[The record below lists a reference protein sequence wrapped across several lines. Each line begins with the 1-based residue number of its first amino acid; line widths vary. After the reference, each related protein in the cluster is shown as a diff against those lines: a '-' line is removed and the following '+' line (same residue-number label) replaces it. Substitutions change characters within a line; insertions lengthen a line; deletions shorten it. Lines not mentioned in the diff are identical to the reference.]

1 MSLGPAAEWIVRK
14 GLGKPTTVDDLLKVL
29 QQTQELE
36 LVHLCDNVMN
46 KPTYVCSCCGCCC
59 HVLRDINEKQVFVTH
74 PSNFMP
80 SIELQSCAGC
90 GICSDSC
97 QIHAITMTD
106 QGDGVKVPV
115 VNTDICIG
123 CGVCASAC
131 PMDSMTMSRRSVL
144 LIPPENLKEKFTRM
158 AKEKG
163 RG

>member
-1 MSLGPAAEWIVRK
+1 ME
-14 GLGKPTTVDDLLKVL
+14 
-29 QQTQELE
+29 
-36 LVHLCDNVMN
+36 
-46 KPTYVCSCCGCCC
+46 
-59 HVLRDINEKQVFVTH
+59 
-74 PSNFMP
+74 
-80 SIELQSCAGC
+80 SCAGC
-90 GICSDSC
+90 GIWSDSC

-123 CGVCASAC
+123 CGVCSSAC
-131 PMDSMTMSRRSVL
+131 PMGSMTMSRRSVL